1 MIEGF
6 NYTFLNQIDKKNGD
20 YNPVKRE
27 WEGMIGAIRANVS
40 AALKIY
46 FWFILIFQ
54 EADLAIADLTITSD
68 RQQAV
73 DFTTP
78 FMNLGNT
85 LSICLTLHPNKIFR
99 Y

>member
-46 FWFILIFQ
+46 F
-54 EADLAIADLTITSD
+54 
-68 RQQAV
+68 
-73 DFTTP
+73 
-78 FMNLGNT
+78 
-85 LSICLTLHPNKIFR
+85 
-99 Y
+99 